1 MQDDFLSQALYLLP
15 PEVLPVAS
23 AALAG
28 ASNQRNSGLGLHV
41 SLLARCMT
49 RGSFGF
55 RQSGHL
61 GLVQSVNVDHLQ
73 YSSLDWV
80 M

>member
-1 MQDDFLSQALYLLP
+1 MLLQLRRLRKCRMIFVFQALYLLP
-15 PEVLPVAS
+15 PQVLPVAS

-28 ASNQRNSGLGLHV
+28 ASNQHDSGLGLHV

-55 RQSGHL
+55 L
-61 GLVQSVNVDHLQ
+61 
-73 YSSLDWV
+73 SLDILV
-80 M
+80 